1 MFDIESRF
9 DALPINQVLL
19 GDANEVLKSLPD
31 NSVDAVITDPPY
43 AIGVADWDAKID
55 IAEFTIEVKRVCKG
69 FYAFFGQMP
78 TLMDWTAEAKAQCL
92 HYCEH
97 ITWVKR
103 NVTPSHRLSRGHEDI
118 FIYGTGKLRKFYQNK
133 GRYEDVKLPGIL
145 VDVVTL
151 VGVDRYIKDLRI
163 KVREGNEAMTSV
175 HVTGSRQIEFDHF
188 GVSDTDR
195 SPEFCNYSNVWSF
208 LPVTHSSGRKNN
220 QSGIH
225 PTEKPLEVM
234 KRLVEMCSPIGGV
247 VLDPFI
253 GSGTTAIACLE
264 TGRDF
269 IGVEK
274 NEGYYQVA
282 LDRVAQHQFL
292 EVSEYPTLK
301 LVEPESQKTQGWK
314 QIKLFG

>member
-1 MFDIESRF
+1 M
-9 DALPINQVLL
+9 LPINQVLL
-19 GDANEVLKSLPD
+19 GDAIEVMKSLPD

-43 AIGVADWDAKID
+43 AIGVADWDVAID

-78 TLMDWTAEAKAQCL
+78 TLLDWMLAAKAERL

-103 NVTPSHRLSRGHEDI
+103 HVTSSHRLSRGHEDI
-118 FIYGTGKLRKFYQNK
+118 FIYGTGKLRKFYQSK
-133 GRYEDVKLPGIL
+133 GRYEDVKLPGVL

-151 VGVDRYIKDLRI
+151 EGIDSHIKDLRI
-163 KVREGNEAMTSV
+163 KAQGKSV
-175 HVTGSRQIEFDHF
+175 SRVKQSSVTGQIEFKRF
-188 GVSDTDR
+188 NNIPSDR
-195 SPEFCNYSNVWSF
+195 SPELCNYSNVWSF
-208 LPVTHSSGRKNN
+208 LPPTNSAGRSSG

-225 PTEKPLEVM
+225 PTEKPIEVM
-234 KRLVEMCSPIGGV
+234 KRLVEMCSPVGGV
-247 VLDPFI
+247 VLDPFL

-269 IGVEK
+269 IGIEK

-282 LDRVAQHQFL
+282 LDRVAQHQDL
-292 EVSEYPTLK
+292 EVNEYPTLK
-301 LVEPESQKTQGWK
+301 LVAPESQKTQGWK

>member
-1 MFDIESRF
+1 M
-9 DALPINQVLL
+9 LPINQVLL
-19 GDANEVLKSLPD
+19 GDAIAIMKSLPD

-43 AIGVADWDAKID
+43 AIGVADWDVAID

-78 TLMDWTAEAKAQCL
+78 TLLDWMVAAKAERL

-97 ITWVKR
+97 VTWVKR
-103 NVTPSHRLSRGHEDI
+103 QLTSSPSNRLSRGHEDI

-133 GRYEDVKLPGIL
+133 GRYEDVKLPGVL

-151 VGVDRYIKDLRI
+151 QSIDRYIKDLRV
-163 KVREGNEAMTSV
+163 KVREGSETRATKATNINS
-175 HVTGSRQIEFDHF
+175 TGQIEFKRF
-188 GVSDTDR
+188 SSNRVRSDR
-195 SPEFCNYSNVWSF
+195 SPELCNYRNVWSF
-208 LPVTHSSGRKNN
+208 LPPTQSVGRNSG

-225 PTEKPLEVM
+225 PTEKPIEVM
-234 KRLVEMCSPIGGV
+234 KRLVEMCSPVGGV
-247 VLDPFI
+247 VLDPFL

-282 LDRVAQHQFL
+282 LDRVAQHQSL
-292 EVSEYPTLK
+292 EASEYPTLK
-301 LVEPESQKTQGWK
+301 LVETESQKTQGWK

>member
-1 MFDIESRF
+1 M
-9 DALPINQVLL
+9 LPINQVLL
-19 GDANEVLKSLPD
+19 GDAIEVMKSLPD

-43 AIGVADWDAKID
+43 AIGVADWDVAID

-78 TLMDWTAEAKAQCL
+78 TLVDWMVAAKAERL

-133 GRYEDVKLPGIL
+133 GRYEDVKLPGVL

-151 VGVDRYIKDLRI
+151 ESIDRHIKDLRI
-163 KVREGNEAMTSV
+163 KAREGNEAMNSIKC
-175 HVTGSRQIEFDHF
+175 TGSRQSEFDHF
-188 GVSDTDR
+188 GVFDHDR
-195 SPEFCNYSNVWSF
+195 SPEFCNYTNVWVF
-208 LPVTHSSGRKNN
+208 LPAAKSVGRNGR

-225 PTEKPLEVM
+225 PTEKPIEVM

-274 NEGYYQVA
+274 EEEYHAISLARIAETERASKQLN
-282 LDRVAQHQFL
+282 L
-292 EVSEYPTLK
+292 EVSK
-301 LVEPESQKTQGWK
+301 
-314 QIKLFG
+314 

>member
-1 MFDIESRF
+1 M
-9 DALPINQVLL
+9 LPINQILL
-19 GDANEVLKSLPD
+19 GDAIEVLKSLPD

-43 AIGVADWDAKID
+43 AIGIADWDVAID
-55 IAEFTIEVKRVCKG
+55 IAEFTIEVNRVCKG

-78 TLMDWTAEAKAQCL
+78 TLVDWMVAAKAERL

-97 ITWVKR
+97 VTWVKR

-118 FIYGTGKLRKFYQNK
+118 LIYGTGKLRKFYQTK
-133 GRYEDVKLPGIL
+133 GRYEDVKLPGVL
-145 VDVVTL
+145 VDVITL
-151 VGVDRYIKDLRI
+151 EGIDRHIKDLRI
-163 KVREGNEAMTSV
+163 KAQSGSETKTLWTGNSP
-175 HVTGSRQIEFDHF
+175 SQIEFKRFNHLN
-188 GVSDTDR
+188 TRDR
-195 SPEFCNYSNVWSF
+195 SPEFCNYTNVWSF
-208 LPVTHSSGRKNN
+208 LPVTRSVGRSSG

-225 PTEKPLEVM
+225 PTEKPIEVM
-234 KRLVEMCSPIGGV
+234 KRLVEMCSPVGGV
-247 VLDPFI
+247 VLDPFL

-282 LDRVAQHQFL
+282 LDRVAQHQAL
-292 EVSEYPTLK
+292 EVNEYPTLK
-301 LVEPESQKTQGWK
+301 LVAPESQKTQGWK